1 MQYKNSAALEC
12 ELFEQE
18 QAAFVK
24 QQNPQQKEWLMNGK
38 NWWIQVVITPNKNSF
53 SATVLQMTRHGWHD
67 GQRMKHKKFVW
78 LVIKKETDN
87 LQNTTVLALYRK
99 WRLSWKT
106 EKTHGKNK
114 SRDIYLWIGLI
125 GLEKLMRESNKKTK
139 MAEGSHQPPD
149 ASGMMDLQF
158 IVLKFTKFE
167 RNFAP
172 PDILLELQ
180 KN

>member
-1 MQYKNSAALEC
+1 M
-12 ELFEQE
+12 
-18 QAAFVK
+18 
-24 QQNPQQKEWLMNGK
+24 GK
-38 NWWIQVVITPNKNSF
+38 TGESRWSRIVSVPLSC
-53 SATVLQMTRHGWHD
+53 RWHD
-67 GQRMKHKKFVW
+67 MDDMTVSEWSTKNLTCDKKG
-78 LVIKKETDN
+78 TDN

-125 GLEKLMRESNKKTK
+125 GLEKLMRESHKKTK

-158 IVLKFTKFE
+158 VLKSTKFE
-167 RNFAP
+167 RRFAP